1 MAGIKQSGLVLL
13 AVLIILALMSVF
25 IVKEGDRAMVLR
37 LGEIV
42 ADAHTGEGRL
52 YQPGIHFKVPLIN
65 TVKRFDIRLHT
76 MDVQASRILTNQQKY
91 VLVDYYAK
99 WRIKNLPLYYKT
111 TGGYSSRAESL
122 LSQKI
127 NNALR
132 AQIGNLSLSDVISG
146 ARGDVMETMKNQ
158 SNLAGERLGIE
169 IIDVRIKRIDLPAEV
184 SKSVF
189 ERMRTERQRVA
200 TKHRSNGEAV
210 SNAIRAKADAEMTIG
225 LAEAQKEASEIRA
238 KGSGEAASIYS
249 KAYKKDPEFYSFYR
263 SLEAYK
269 HSFSNKSDLLLLQPD
284 SDFFKYF
291 NKLKNKSDVK
301 K

>member
-1 MAGIKQSGLVLL
+1 
-13 AVLIILALMSVF
+13 MSLFV
-25 IVKEGDRAMVLR
+25 VKEGHRAIILR

-42 ADAHTGEGRL
+42 TDSRTGEAKV
-52 YQPGIHFKVPLIN
+52 YQPGLHFKVPLIN

-76 MDVQASRILTNQQKY
+76 MDVQASRILTDQQKY

-99 WRIKNLPLYYKT
+99 WRIKNLPFYYKT
-111 TGGYSSRAESL
+111 TGGYDLRAESL

-132 AQIGNLSLSDVISG
+132 AQVGNLSLSDVISG

-158 SNLAGERLGIE
+158 ANLAGERLGIE

-238 KGSGEAASIYS
+238 QGSSEAASIYS
-249 KAYKKDPEFYSFYR
+249 KAYKKDPEFFAFYR

-291 NKLKNKSDVK
+291 NKLKGK